1 MNPPSNLGTF
11 GMWSWLFR
19 YRLGELRLAYRG
31 AREASDLELNELEK
45 KWNDLESRVKA
56 GTAQLVEEDEDGNV
70 VIDWGEQAGEAFS
83 EVEGVQR
90 IYREAFLISL
100 YHFWE
105 RELLKTMKKAQYN
118 DQEAFAFLKNMGLT
132 PDEPNLTALR
142 LAANVAKHSGGRSA
156 DDLHKVRPDLFD
168 TTEMAK
174 WNDKPGHE
182 YLVITDQVLDTFFEA
197 VRKSG
202 PGK

>member
-1 MNPPSNLGTF
+1 MDIFSKSYGT
-11 GMWSWLFR
+11 GMWGWLFR
-19 YRLGELRLAYRG
+19 YQLGELRRAYRA
-31 AREASDLELNELEK
+31 AREASDVELKELEK
-45 KWNDLESRVKA
+45 KWEELESRVDA
-56 GTAQLVEEDEDGNV
+56 GTAQLVEQDEEGNV

-83 EVEGVQR
+83 EIEGVQR

-105 RELLKTMKKAQYN
+105 RELLKVMKKTQYK
-118 DQEAFAFLKNMGLT
+118 DQDTFAFLKNRGLS
-132 PDEPNLTALR
+132 PDEPSLTALR
-142 LAANVAKHSGGRSA
+142 LAANVAKHSGGKSA
-156 DDLHKVRPDLFD
+156 DDLYKVRPDLFD
-168 TTEMAK
+168 TKEMAK

-182 YLVITDQVLDTFFEA
+182 YLLITDQVLDTFFEA

>member
-1 MNPPSNLGTF
+1 
-11 GMWSWLFR
+11 MWGWLFR
-19 YRLGELRLAYRG
+19 YQLGEVHRAYRA
-31 AREASDLELNELEK
+31 AREASDVELKELEK
-45 KWNDLESRVKA
+45 KWKELESRVDA

-83 EVEGVQR
+83 EIEGVQR

-105 RELLKTMKKAQYN
+105 RELLKMMKKTHYT
-118 DQEAFAFLKNMGLT
+118 DQDTFAFLKNRGLS
-132 PDEPNLTALR
+132 PDELNLTALR
-142 LAANVAKHSGGRSA
+142 LAANVAKHSGGKSA
-156 DDLHKVRPDLFD
+156 DDLYKVRPDLFD
-168 TTEMAK
+168 TAEMAK

-182 YLVITDQVLDTFFEA
+182 YLLITDQVLETFFEA